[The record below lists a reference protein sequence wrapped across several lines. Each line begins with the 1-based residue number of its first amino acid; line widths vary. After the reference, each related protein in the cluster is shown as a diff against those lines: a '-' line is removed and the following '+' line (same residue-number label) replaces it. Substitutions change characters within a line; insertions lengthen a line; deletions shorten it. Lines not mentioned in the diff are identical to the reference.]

1 MVRAGVGRQSLRPQ
15 LSVEIGADKDYAGAG
30 PLPLRWVA
38 GCDVR
43 YVGVARARE
52 LNFARRSSAVRSG
65 GPDGPLRFAR
75 RVYDGRGAYHKSWK
89 GGGAGRREFGRKLN
103 PRFYVEF
110 LESSSGSGA
119 TNSTACEEIFRLAPI
134 STQDKKWGCR
144 CVAPGALSATPS
156 PPASRYRDRNADD
169 HGVIYPRRERRSR
182 DRRVA
187 SRVRPELSPRAASRN
202 RPAGEPTGL
211 VVVRQSRPPRAR
223 DLGHGRGSGLGGAP
237 GDARERR

>member
-1 MVRAGVGRQSLRPQ
+1 MVRAGVGRQSLRLQ
-15 LSVEIGADKDYAGAG
+15 LSVEIGADKDCAGAG
-30 PLPLRWVA
+30 PLRWVA

-75 RVYDGRGAYHKSWK
+75 RVYDGRGACHKSWK

-110 LESSSGSGA
+110 LESSRGSGA
-119 TNSTACEEIFRLAPI
+119 TNSSQPPGWRRSSASRR
-134 STQDKKWGCR
+134 SQDKKWGCR